1 MSVNYLRIVYVG
13 LRMQKKTLL
22 TLICAVR
29 DIILCFVATFGCCL
43 AMTLAITCRFVHE
56 IVTWLYLACSKK
68 HVQQESV
75 SQLQD
80 YYNKEVCKADT
91 QAETQAC
98 VCEMAGLS
106 EVDLNQTHY
115 RGALTI
121 TASVAYAR
129 AVENVKSERAENN
142 AVKRSYSDNIAA
154 DPRAYAQGTW
164 TASRVTWTGTKP

>member
-1 MSVNYLRIVYVG
+1 
-13 LRMQKKTLL
+13 MQKKTLL
-22 TLICAVR
+22 TLIQVVLN
-29 DIILCFVATFGCCL
+29 IILCFVATFGYCL

-91 QAETQAC
+91 QAETQAG
-98 VCEMAGLS
+98 VCELAGLS
-106 EVDLNQTHY
+106 KVDLNQTHY

-121 TASVAYAR
+121 LASVAYAR
-129 AVENVKSERAENN
+129 AVRNVKSERAEKRAEKRAGND
-142 AVKRSYSDNIAA
+142 AVKRTYSDKIWQAT
-154 DPRAYAQGTW
+154 RTE
-164 TASRVTWTGTKP
+164 WTGTNN

>member
-1 MSVNYLRIVYVG
+1 
-13 LRMQKKTLL
+13 MQKKTLL
-22 TLICAVR
+22 TLIQVVLN
-29 DIILCFVATFGCCL
+29 IILCFVATFGYC
-43 AMTLAITCRFVHE
+43 LAITCRFVHE

-91 QAETQAC
+91 QAETQAG

-115 RGALTI
+115 RGAVTI
-121 TASVAYAR
+121 LASVAYAR
-129 AVENVKSERAENN
+129 AVQNVKSERAEKRAENN
-142 AVKRSYSDNIAA
+142 AVKRSCSDKIAA
-154 DPRAYAQGTW
+154 NPRAYAQGTW
-164 TASRVTWTGTKP
+164 EATRTEWTGTKP